1 MESML
6 DRHFRGAAH
15 GDPPLPGWAPDRDG
29 LLTGPPE
36 SQVRRRD
43 NRCPSPAE
51 GHQSGWIEFELS
63 TDNKSGSFPPQESGL
78 SPAEAN
84 GSFPTEANGS
94 PPHHESRLSL
104 AEANGSPPHHESRL
118 SPAPPHHESG
128 LSPAEANGSFPPEAN
143 GTILER
149 ADGRALHAGKD
160 NGPFLR
166 AYIEPPAGGRVGG
179 VPLES
184 ARREAETESAGP
196 RSQAR
201 MKVMMK
207 EAKQRCVTCGDN
219 SMCEGEVSLTRE
231 IGEHVFSATTKGLVC
246 TTCGESIA
254 DVLAGERF
262 DLAVAEIL
270 SEASP
275 TGDAFRF
282 LRKVAG
288 LRARDLARMLGVT
301 GDTISRWENGK
312 HPVDR
317 AAFFVLGK
325 VAREKCAGS
334 TAMLDLLVRGE
345 LPRALPRIVTV
356 HLD

>member
-1 MESML
+1 MHRL
-6 DRHFRGAAH
+6 HN
-15 GDPPLPGWAPDRDG
+15 
-29 LLTGPPE
+29 
-36 SQVRRRD
+36 RRAF
-43 NRCPSPAE
+43 PAE
-51 GHQSGWIEFELS
+51 VHPSGFEG
-63 TDNKSGSFPPQESGL
+63 NGSL
-78 SPAEAN
+78 HAEAN
-84 GSFPTEANGS
+84 GLFHPEG
-94 PPHHESRLSL
+94 
-104 AEANGSPPHHESRL
+104 
-118 SPAPPHHESG
+118 
-128 LSPAEANGSFPPEAN
+128 NGSFRLEASRVIQSD
-143 GTILER
+143 G
-149 ADGRALHAGKD
+149 DGRALLSGKD
-160 NGPFLR
+160 TGSLR
-166 AYIEPPAGGRVGG
+166 GACVESLEGMRREG
-179 VPLES
+179 VPLGRL
-184 ARREAETESAGP
+184 RREAETESAGP
-196 RSQAR
+196 RSRVR

-231 IGEHVFSATTKGLVC
+231 IGEHVFSATVTGLVC

-254 DVLAGERF
+254 DIQAGERF

-270 SEASP
+270 SETSP

-325 VAREKCAGS
+325 IAREKRAGS

-345 LPRALPRIVTV
+345 LPRALPRTVVV
-356 HLD
+356 HLE